1 MLQLYNTFAQEMA
14 KLLLDWLK
22 NQIFLSQE
30 MQYFYT
36 TVTSNRC
43 RTTKWWNMV
52 RAEKCHLHSMFWQ
65 FRSFASELEES
76 LNSPWNI
83 NFVASSKYFEKL
95 SNNIE

>member
-36 TVTSNRC
+36 TVTSAIQTGAGPPNGETRWELKNATSIPC
-43 RTTKWWNMV
+43 
-52 RAEKCHLHSMFWQ
+52 SD
-65 FRSFASELEES
+65 SSEVLPQS
-76 LNSPWNI
+76 WKK
-83 NFVASSKYFEKL
+83 V
-95 SNNIE
+95 